1 MKQVCEHCRNPRRS
15 NRFNHTAGP
24 PTYVEAYYPTFY
36 VSTITRGGR
45 PTPHHLFL
53 HGRHRS
59 IRGVSARFLN
69 ISLRLEVG
77 VFALAKAVY
86 IHCGYV
92 RRAVADGEA
101 ALGVSTRL

>member
-1 MKQVCEHCRNPRRS
+1 MDVQRRIIY
-15 NRFNHTAGP
+15 FCTA
-24 PTYVEAYYPTFY
+24 AIA
-36 VSTITRGGR
+36 VSEV
-45 PTPHHLFL
+45 FL
-53 HGRHRS
+53 L
-59 IRGVSARFLN
+59 AFFLN

>member
-1 MKQVCEHCRNPRRS
+1 M
-15 NRFNHTAGP
+15 
-24 PTYVEAYYPTFY
+24 
-36 VSTITRGGR
+36 ITCGGH

-59 IRGVSARFLN
+59 IRGVSARFLPQH
-69 ISLRLEVG
+69 LAEVG

-86 IHCGYV
+86 IHGRYV

-101 ALGVSTRL
+101 ALGVATRL